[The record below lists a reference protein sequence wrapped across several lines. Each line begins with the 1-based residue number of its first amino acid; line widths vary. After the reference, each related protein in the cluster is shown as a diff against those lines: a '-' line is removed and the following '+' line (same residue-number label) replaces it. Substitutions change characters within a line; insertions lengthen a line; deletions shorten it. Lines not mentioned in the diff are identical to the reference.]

1 MHVNHLETC
10 DGVWSSL
17 ADGGRALLQ
26 PLGRSAEAPVL
37 AVFDGLSPRS
47 RELRFLTGVPRLTKH
62 MLAVLTEVDDCQHV
76 AWVALVDGHPS
87 GIARY
92 VRVSDDTAEL
102 AFEVVDAQHRRGL
115 GLLLL
120 DTVATLAMAN
130 GVRRVTATVHPENH
144 ASVQLLRRYGLVLH
158 LDHGLLEGEAALRLP
173 DPPRV
178 DRAAVVDLALRR
190 AASRGRTQPCGA
202 SVA

>member
-1 MHVNHLETC
+1 MQLNHLDTC
-10 DGVWSSL
+10 DGVWATL
-17 ADGGRALLQ
+17 ADGGLALLR
-26 PLGRSAEAPVL
+26 PLERGAEDPVL

-62 MLAVLTEVDDCQHV
+62 MLTALTDVDSCRHV
-76 AWVALVDGHPS
+76 AWVALVDGRPS

-120 DTVATLAMAN
+120 DTVATLARPTASA
-130 GVRRVTATVHPENH
+130 GSPRPFIPRTVRRSGSCAATAWPCTSTTACSRV
-144 ASVQLLRRYGLVLH
+144 RR
-158 LDHGLLEGEAALRLP
+158 R
-173 DPPRV
+173 
-178 DRAAVVDLALRR
+178 
-190 AASRGRTQPCGA
+190 
-202 SVA
+202 

>member
-1 MHVNHLETC
+1 MQLNHLDTC
-10 DGVWSSL
+10 DGVWATL
-17 ADGGRALLQ
+17 ADGGLALLR
-26 PLGRSAEAPVL
+26 PLERGAEGPVL

-62 MLAVLTEVDDCQHV
+62 MLAALTDVDSCRHV
-76 AWVALVDGHPS
+76 AWVALVDGRPS

-120 DTVATLAMAN
+120 DTVATLAQAN
-130 GVRRVTATVHPENH
+130 GVRRVTATVHPQNR
-144 ASVQLLRRYGLVLH
+144 ASVRLLRRYGLALH
-158 LDHGLLEGEAALRLP
+158 LDHGLLEGAAALTLP
-173 DPPRV
+173 EPAPV
-178 DRAAVVDLALRR
+178 DRAAVLDLALRR
-190 AASRGRTQPCGA
+190 THTEVRTYPCGA

>member
-26 PLGRSAEAPVL
+26 PLERRCGGPRARS
-37 AVFDGLSPRS
+37 
-47 RELRFLTGVPRLTKH
+47 LRRTLPAFAGAALPDGVPRLTKH
-62 MLAVLTEVDDCQHV
+62 MLAVLTDVDDCRHV
-76 AWVALVDGHPS
+76 AWVALVDGRPS

-120 DTVATLAMAN
+120 DTVATLARAN
-130 GVRRVTATVHPENH
+130 GVRRVTATVHPENR

-173 DPPRV
+173 DASPV
-178 DRAAVVDLALRR
+178 DRAAIVDLALRR
-190 AASRGRTQPCGA
+190 AAFGGRTQPCGA

>member
-1 MHVNHLETC
+1 MHLNQLDTC
-10 DGVWSSL
+10 DGVWSRL
-17 ADGGRALLQ
+17 ADGGLALLQ
-26 PLGRSAEAPVL
+26 PLERGAEAPVL

-62 MLAVLTEVDDCQHV
+62 MLAALTDVDDCRHV
-76 AWVALVDGHPS
+76 AWVALVDGRPS

-102 AFEVVDAQHRRGL
+102 AVEVVDAQQRRGL

-120 DTVATLAMAN
+120 DTVTTLAQAN
-130 GVRRVTATVHPENH
+130 GVRRVTAIVDPENR

-158 LDHGLLEGEAALRLP
+158 FDHGLLEGTAALRLP
-173 DPPRV
+173 DPSPV
-178 DRAAVVDLALRR
+178 DRAAVLDLANRR
-190 AASRGRTQPCGA
+190 AAFGGRTQLCGA

>member
-1 MHVNHLETC
+1 MKVSQLDTR
-10 DGVWSSL
+10 DGVWSTL
-17 ADGGRALLQ
+17 ADRGPALLQ
-26 PLGRSAEAPVL
+26 PLEHGAEASVL
-37 AVFDGLSPRS
+37 AVFDGLSP
-47 RELRFLTGVPRLTKH
+47 
-62 MLAVLTEVDDCQHV
+62 
-76 AWVALVDGHPS
+76 AWVALVDGRPS

-120 DTVATLAMAN
+120 DTVATLAQAN
-130 GVRRVTATVHPENH
+130 GVRRVTATVHPENR

-158 LDHGLLEGEAALRLP
+158 LDHGLLEGAAALTLP
-173 DPPRV
+173 EPAPV
-178 DRAAVVDLALRR
+178 DRVAILDLALRR
-190 AASRGRTQPCGA
+190 THTEVRTYPCGA

>member
-1 MHVNHLETC
+1 MHANYLDMSH
-10 DGVWSSL
+10 GVWSNL
-17 ADGGRALLQ
+17 ADGGSALLQ
-26 PLGRSAEAPVL
+26 PLERGAEAPVL

-62 MLAVLTEVDDCQHV
+62 MLAALTDVDDCRHA
-76 AWVALVDGHPS
+76 AWIALVDGRPS

-92 VRVSDDTAEL
+92 VRVSADTAEL

-115 GLLLL
+115 GPLLL
-120 DTVATLAMAN
+120 DTVATLAQAN
-130 GVRRVTATVHPENH
+130 GVRRVTAVVHPDNR

-158 LDHGLLEGEAALRLP
+158 LDHGLLEGTAVLRLP
-173 DPPRV
+173 DQARV
-178 DRAAVVDLALRR
+178 DRAAVLDLALRR
-190 AASRGRTQPCGA
+190 AASRGRMQPCGA